1 MARIISL
8 SVLSTLIVV
17 LGLTFF
23 RVLAPFVMPLFL
35 AGVTAIL
42 VQPWFRNLIIRF
54 KGRVRVAAG
63 VVTAGIMGAILL
75 PATVAILL
83 ASLELYTLS
92 RTVGDEDF
100 LRKAGASVRLQTDDL
115 ITKSVT
121 FANGFLPIDRR
132 TDPAQATLLVRDKLR
147 ESFTQLGDKSLGM
160 LTSSDSFGVLGK
172 TVGTTVDIIGML
184 LSTTVSVMLGLT
196 IYMIALYYFLAE
208 GPELITAAE
217 ALIPVHIEYQRTL
230 LETFAKSVRSVVLAT
245 FVAAIAQGIATTLAL
260 EVCGFGNL
268 FALLLLSTIF
278 SLIPLAGAWIVWGP
292 FAIGLFASGH
302 WVQGTLLTLYG
313 IVVVGMLDNVVRA
326 YVLNSDIKL
335 HPLLAFVSVLGGIQA
350 LGLWGVFIGPI
361 VASCLY
367 ALVTIF
373 NTELFAL
380 SREKFS
386 LELGGTDEAVT
397 TSPAP
402 PPNGPSAALETA
414 SVVTT
419 PVVATLKPEGEKS

>member
-1 MARIISL
+1 MARIVSL

-42 VQPWFRNLIIRF
+42 IQPLFQKLVRRCH
-54 KGRVRVAAG
+54 GRVSLAAG
-63 VVTAGIMGAILL
+63 IMTSGLMGAILV
-75 PATVAILL
+75 PATIAILL

-92 RTVGDEDF
+92 HTVGNEDF
-100 LRKAGASVRLQTDDL
+100 LRKAGDSVRVKSDDL
-115 ITKSVT
+115 IIRSVT
-121 FANGFLPIDRR
+121 FANGFLPEHRR
-132 TDPAQATLLVRDKLR
+132 TDPAKAIELVRDRLR
-147 ESFTQLGDKSLGM
+147 DSINELGDRSLGM
-160 LTSSDSFGVLGK
+160 LTSSDSLGVLGT
-172 TVGTTVDIIGML
+172 TVGTTVDIIGKL

-196 IYMIALYYFLAE
+196 IFMVALYYFLAE
-208 GPELITAAE
+208 GPELIVATE
-217 ALIPVHIEYQRTL
+217 ALIPVHREYQRTL
-230 LETFAKSVRSVVLAT
+230 LDAFSKSVRSVVLAT
-245 FVAAIAQGIATTLAL
+245 FAAAIAQGVATTLAL
-260 EVCGFGNL
+260 QLCGFGNL

-302 WVQGTLLTLYG
+302 WVQATVLTLYG
-313 IVVVGMLDNVVRA
+313 VVIVGMLDNVVRA
-326 YVLNSDIKL
+326 YVLNSDTKL

-386 LELGGTDEAVT
+386 LEASPPAASAVAVVPP
-397 TSPAP
+397 PAP
-402 PPNGPSAALETA
+402 IKESSQGPASANIPQEP
-414 SVVTT
+414 S
-419 PVVATLKPEGEKS
+419 

>member
-1 MARIISL
+1 MARIVSL

-42 VQPWFRNLIIRF
+42 IQPLFQKLVRRCH
-54 KGRVRVAAG
+54 GRVSLAAG
-63 VVTAGIMGAILL
+63 IMTSGLMGAILV
-75 PATVAILL
+75 PATIAILL

-92 RTVGDEDF
+92 HTVGNEDF
-100 LRKAGASVRLQTDDL
+100 LRKAGDSVRVKSDDL
-115 ITKSVT
+115 IIRSVT
-121 FANGFLPIDRR
+121 FANGFLPEHRR
-132 TDPAQATLLVRDKLR
+132 TDPAKAIELVRDRLR
-147 ESFTQLGDKSLGM
+147 DSINGLGDRSLGM
-160 LTSSDSFGVLGK
+160 LTSSDSLGVLGT
-172 TVGTTVDIIGML
+172 TVGTTVDIIGKL

-196 IYMIALYYFLAE
+196 IFMVALYYFLAE
-208 GPELITAAE
+208 GPELIVATE
-217 ALIPVHIEYQRTL
+217 ALIPVHLEYQRTL
-230 LETFAKSVRSVVLAT
+230 LDAFSKSVRSVVLAT
-245 FVAAIAQGIATTLAL
+245 FAAAIAQGVATTLAL
-260 EVCGFGNL
+260 QLCGFGNL

-302 WVQGTLLTLYG
+302 WVQGTILTLYG
-313 IVVVGMLDNVVRA
+313 VVIIGMLDNVVRA
-326 YVLNSDIKL
+326 YVLNSDTKL

-386 LELGGTDEAVT
+386 LEASPPTASEVAVVPP
-397 TSPAP
+397 PAP
-402 PPNGPSAALETA
+402 LKESSQEPASAHMTQEPS
-414 SVVTT
+414 
-419 PVVATLKPEGEKS
+419 